1 MKPRDIKIIQ
11 SVLEV
16 IKEPIKVTE
25 IYHKAKELF
34 EKGEITNM
42 FDCGG
47 ETPHQSVS
55 SYIYTAL
62 NKGEELPFL
71 KAQEK
76 PVLIALKDA
85 PKEPVLSAEKI
96 STPSVK
102 IAHERDLHP
111 FLTYMAINNENL
123 KCYTK
128 TIFHEE
134 SSKSIKGM
142 DRWLYPD
149 MVGVRFLH
157 AEWSNENLIAFS
169 KKFDTLPVK
178 LVSFELKKEISV
190 HNCRE
195 CYFQAISNSSWA
207 NEGYLVGHHVDT
219 HNLKLMDLLKRLH
232 ASFGIGVIDLRT
244 NEDKSAILLNAKYKE
259 KIDYTMAQELSDKN
273 KKFSGFLKS
282 VVDYDPDFPNRYKDE
297 FDEVK
302 KKEELYPITHNFL
315 FKNALS
321 GFVRAFQKPQIKR

>member
-1 MKPRDIKIIQ
+1 MKPRDIEIVQ
-11 SVLEV
+11 SVLEI

-25 IYHKAKELF
+25 IYDKAKELF
-34 EKGEITNM
+34 EKGEITKM
-42 FDCGG
+42 FDYGG
-47 ETPHQSVS
+47 NTPDQSVS
-55 SYIYTAL
+55 ALIYTAL
-62 NKGEELPFL
+62 NKGEELPFF

-76 PVLIALKDA
+76 PALIALNSTA
-85 PKEPVLSAEKI
+85 KEPVLNIEKSGVSSA
-96 STPSVK
+96 PSAK

-111 FLTYMAINNENL
+111 FLTYMAIHNENL

-134 SSKSIKGM
+134 SVKSPKGM

-157 AEWSNENLIAFS
+157 AELSNENLIAFS

-190 HNCRE
+190 NNCRE

-207 NEGYLVGHHVDT
+207 NEGYLVGRHIDT
-219 HNLKLMDLLKRLH
+219 HNPQLMDLLKRLH

-244 NEDKSAILLNAKYKE
+244 DEDKSAILLNAKYKE
-259 KIDYTMAQELSDKN
+259 KIDYTVALELSDKN
-273 KKFSGFLKS
+273 EKFSGFLKS

-302 KKEELYPITHNFL
+302 KKEELYPN
-315 FKNALS
+315 S
-321 GFVRAFQKPQIKR
+321 

>member
-1 MKPRDIKIIQ
+1 MKPQDIEIVQ

-16 IKEPIKVTE
+16 TGPIKVTE
-25 IYHKAKELF
+25 IYDKAKELF

-42 FDCGG
+42 FDYGG
-47 ETPHQSVS
+47 NTPHQSVS
-55 SYIYTAL
+55 SLIYTAL
-62 NKGEELPFL
+62 NNGEELPFL

-76 PVLIALKDA
+76 PALIALKGA
-85 PKEPVLSAEKI
+85 TKEPVMNEPVLNTEKPSA
-96 STPSVK
+96 PSVK
-102 IAHERDLHP
+102 IAHNKIMHERDLHP
-111 FLTYMAINNENL
+111 FLTYMAFHNENL

-134 SSKSIKGM
+134 SLKSPKGM

-157 AEWSNENLIAFS
+157 AELSNENLIAFS

-190 HNCRE
+190 NNCRE
-195 CYFQAISNSSWA
+195 CYFQAISNSS
-207 NEGYLVGHHVDT
+207 NEGYLVGRHIDT
-219 HNLKLMDLLKRLH
+219 HNSKLMDLLKRLH

-259 KIDYTMAQELSDKN
+259 KIDYTVALELSDKN
-273 KKFSGFLKS
+273 PKFSGFLKS
-282 VVDYDPDFPNRYKDE
+282 VVDYEPADSHRYKNE

-302 KKEELYPITHNFL
+302 KKEELYPNSS
-315 FKNALS
+315 LS
-321 GFVRAFQKPQIKR
+321 F

>member
-1 MKPRDIKIIQ
+1 MKPQDVEIVQ
-11 SVLEV
+11 SVLE
-16 IKEPIKVTE
+16 ITGPINPTE
-25 IYHKAKELF
+25 VYDKAKELF

-42 FDCGG
+42 FDHGG
-47 ETPHQSVS
+47 NTPHQSVS
-55 SYIYTAL
+55 ASIYTAL
-62 NKGEELPFL
+62 NKGEEVPFL

-85 PKEPVLSAEKI
+85 AKEPVLNMEKPGVSSAKI
-96 STPSVK
+96 VHNK
-102 IAHERDLHP
+102 IMHERDLHP
-111 FLTYMAINNENL
+111 FLTYMAIHNENL

-134 SSKSIKGM
+134 SVKSPKGM

-157 AEWSNENLIAFS
+157 AELSNENLIAFS

-190 HNCRE
+190 NNCRE

-207 NEGYLVGHHVDT
+207 NEGYLVGRHIDT
-219 HNLKLMDLLKRLH
+219 HNPQLMDLLKRLH

-244 NEDKSAILLNAKYKE
+244 DEDKSAILLNAKYKE
-259 KIDYTMAQELSDKN
+259 KIDYTVALELSDKN
-273 KKFSGFLKS
+273 PKFSGFLKS

-297 FDEVK
+297 FDEIK
-302 KKEELYPITHNFL
+302 KKEELYPNPS
-315 FKNALS
+315 LS
-321 GFVRAFQKPQIKR
+321 F

>member
-1 MKPRDIKIIQ
+1 MKPQDIEIVQ
-11 SVLEV
+11 SVLE
-16 IKEPIKVTE
+16 ITGPIKVTE

-34 EKGEITNM
+34 EKGEIANM
-42 FDCGG
+42 FDYGG
-47 ETPHQSVS
+47 NTPDRSVS
-55 SYIYTAL
+55 AFIYTAL
-62 NKGEELPFL
+62 NKGEELPFK
-71 KAQEK
+71 KAREK
-76 PVLIALKDA
+76 PTLIALKSA
-85 PKEPVLSAEKI
+85 MNEPVLNTEKPSAPNAKI
-96 STPSVK
+96 V
-102 IAHERDLHP
+102 HERDLHP

-134 SSKSIKGM
+134 SLKSSKGM

-207 NEGYLVGHHVDT
+207 NEGYLVGRHIDT
-219 HNLKLMDLLKRLH
+219 HNPQLMDLLKRLH

-244 NEDKSAILLNAKYKE
+244 DEDKSTILLNAKYKE
-259 KIDYTMAQELSDKN
+259 KIDYTVASELSAKN
-273 KKFSGFLKS
+273 EKFSGFLKS
-282 VVDYDPDFPNRYKDE
+282 VVDYDPNHQHRYKDE

-302 KKEELYPITHNFL
+302 KKEELYPNPS
-315 FKNALS
+315 LS
-321 GFVRAFQKPQIKR
+321 F

>member
-1 MKPRDIKIIQ
+1 MKPRDIEIIQ
-11 SVLEV
+11 SVLEA
-16 IKEPIKVTE
+16 IKGPIKVTE
-25 IYHKAKELF
+25 IYDKAKELF
-34 EKGEITNM
+34 EKGEIENM
-42 FDCGG
+42 FDYRG
-47 ETPHQSVS
+47 EMPHERVS
-55 SYIYTAL
+55 DSIYAAL
-62 NKGEELPFL
+62 SKGEELPFK
-71 KAQEK
+71 KAREK

-85 PKEPVLSAEKI
+85 AKELGLNAQKI
-96 STPSVK
+96 SAPIAK

-134 SSKSIKGM
+134 SLKSPKGM

-195 CYFQAISNSSWA
+195 CYFQAISNSS
-207 NEGYLVGHHVDT
+207 NEGYLVGRHIDT
-219 HNLKLMDLLKRLH
+219 HNPQLMDLLKRLH

-244 NEDKSAILLNAKYKE
+244 DEDKSAILLNAKYKE
-259 KIDYTMAQELSDKN
+259 KIDYTVASELSAKN
-273 KKFSGFLKS
+273 EKFSGFLKS
-282 VVDYDPDFPNRYKDE
+282 VVDYDPKTQHRYKDE

-302 KKEELYPITHNFL
+302 KKEELYPNPS
-315 FKNALS
+315 LS
-321 GFVRAFQKPQIKR
+321 F

>member
-1 MKPRDIKIIQ
+1 MKPRDIEIIQ
-11 SVLEV
+11 SVLE
-16 IKEPIKVTE
+16 ITGPISPTE
-25 IYHKAKELF
+25 VYDKAKELF
-34 EKGEITNM
+34 EKGEITKM
-42 FDCGG
+42 FDYGG
-47 ETPHQSVS
+47 NTPDRSVS
-55 SYIYTAL
+55 AFIYTAL

-76 PVLIALKDA
+76 PVLIALKSA
-85 PKEPVLSAEKI
+85 AKEPVLSAEKI
-96 STPSVK
+96 SAPSVK

-111 FLTYMAINNENL
+111 FLTYMAFHNENL

-134 SSKSIKGM
+134 SSKSPKDT

-157 AEWSNENLIAFS
+157 AELSNENLIAFS

-190 HNCRE
+190 NNCRE

-207 NEGYLVGHHVDT
+207 NEGYLVGRHIDT
-219 HNLKLMDLLKRLH
+219 HNPQLMDLLKRLH

-244 NEDKSAILLNAKYKE
+244 DEDKSAILLNAKYKE
-259 KIDYTMAQELSDKN
+259 KIDYTVASELSAKN
-273 KKFSGFLKS
+273 EKFSGFLKS
-282 VVDYDPDFPNRYKDE
+282 VVDYDPAHSYRYKDE
-297 FDEVK
+297 FDEIK
-302 KKEELYPITHNFL
+302 KKEELYPNSS
-315 FKNALS
+315 LS
-321 GFVRAFQKPQIKR
+321 F

>member
-1 MKPRDIKIIQ
+1 MKPRDIEIIQ
-11 SVLEV
+11 SVLEA
-16 IKEPIKVTE
+16 IKEPIKVTLV
-25 IYHKAKELF
+25 YDKAKELF

-55 SYIYTAL
+55 AFIYTAL

-71 KAQEK
+71 KTQEK

-85 PKEPVLSAEKI
+85 AKEPFLNTEKI
-96 STPSVK
+96 SAPSAK

-111 FLTYMAINNENL
+111 FLTYMAIHNENL

-134 SSKSIKGM
+134 SVKSPKGM

-157 AEWSNENLIAFS
+157 AELSNENLIAFS
-169 KKFDTLPVK
+169 KKFDTLPIK

-190 HNCRE
+190 NNCRE

-207 NEGYLVGHHVDT
+207 NEGYLVGRHIDT
-219 HNLKLMDLLKRLH
+219 HNPQLMDLLKRLH

-244 NEDKSAILLNAKYKE
+244 DEDKSAILLNAKYKE
-259 KIDYTMAQELSDKN
+259 KIDYTVALELSTKN
-273 KKFSGFLKS
+273 EKFSGFLKS

-302 KKEELYPITHNFL
+302 KKEELYPNPS
-315 FKNALS
+315 LS
-321 GFVRAFQKPQIKR
+321 F

>member
-1 MKPRDIKIIQ
+1 MKPQDIEIIQ
-11 SVLEV
+11 SVLEA

-25 IYHKAKELF
+25 IYDKAKELF

-47 ETPHQSVS
+47 KTPHQSVS
-55 SYIYTAL
+55 SSIYTAL
-62 NKGEELPFL
+62 KKGEELPFL
-71 KAQEK
+71 KTQEN
-76 PVLIALKDA
+76 PVLIALKSA
-85 PKEPVLSAEKI
+85 AKEPVLNTEKP
-96 STPSVK
+96 STPIVK

-111 FLTYMAINNENL
+111 FLTYMAIHNENL

-134 SSKSIKGM
+134 SLKSPKGM

-190 HNCRE
+190 HDCRE

-207 NEGYLVGHHVDT
+207 NEGYLVGRHIET
-219 HNLKLMDLLKRLH
+219 HNPKLMDLLKRLH

-244 NEDKSAILLNAKYKE
+244 DEDKSAILLNAKYKE

-273 KKFSGFLKS
+273 SNFSGFLKS
-282 VVDYDPDFPNRYKDE
+282 VVDYEPANPHRYKNE
-297 FDEVK
+297 FEEVK
-302 KKEELYPITHNFL
+302 KKEELYPNPS
-315 FKNALS
+315 LS
-321 GFVRAFQKPQIKR
+321 F

>member
-1 MKPRDIKIIQ
+1 MKPQDIEIVQ
-11 SVLEV
+11 SVLE
-16 IKEPIKVTE
+16 ITGPIKVTE
-25 IYHKAKELF
+25 VYDKAKELF

-42 FDCGG
+42 FDYGG
-47 ETPHQSVS
+47 NTPDRSVS
-55 SYIYTAL
+55 AFIYTAL
-62 NKGEELPFL
+62 SKGEEVPFL

-76 PVLIALKDA
+76 PVLIALKDVA
-85 PKEPVLSAEKI
+85 KEPVLNTEKI
-96 STPSVK
+96 SVSSAK
-102 IAHERDLHP
+102 IAHNKIMHEVMHERDLHP
-111 FLTYMAINNENL
+111 FLTYMVYYNENL

-134 SSKSIKGM
+134 SSKSPKGM

-157 AEWSNENLIAFS
+157 AELSNENLIAFS

-178 LVSFELKKEISV
+178 LMSFELKKEISV

-207 NEGYLVGHHVDT
+207 NEGYLVGCNINT
-219 HNLKLMDLLKRLH
+219 HNPQLMDLLKRLH

-244 NEDKSAILLNAKYKE
+244 NEDKSVILLNAKYKE
-259 KIDYTMAQELSDKN
+259 KIDYTVASELSGKN
-273 KKFSGFLKS
+273 EKFSGFLKS
-282 VVDYDPDFPNRYKDE
+282 VVDYDPAHSYRYKDE

-302 KKEELYPITHNFL
+302 KKEKLYPNSS
-315 FKNALS
+315 LS
-321 GFVRAFQKPQIKR
+321 F

>member
-1 MKPRDIKIIQ
+1 MKPRDIQIVQ
-11 SVLEV
+11 SVLEA

-34 EKGEITNM
+34 EEGKIENM
-42 FDCGG
+42 FDYGG
-47 ETPHQSVS
+47 NTPDQSVS
-55 SYIYTAL
+55 ASIYTAL
-62 NKGEELPFL
+62 NKGEELPFY
-71 KAQEK
+71 KMQEK
-76 PVLIALKDA
+76 PVLIALKGA
-85 PKEPVLSAEKI
+85 AKELVLNAEKP
-96 STPSVK
+96 SAPSVK

-128 TIFHEE
+128 TIFHEG
-134 SSKSIKGM
+134 SLKSLKGM

-178 LVSFELKKEISV
+178 LVSFELKREISV
-190 HNCRE
+190 NNCRE

-207 NEGYLVGHHVDT
+207 NEGYLVGHHINT
-219 HNLKLMDLLKRLH
+219 HDSKLMDLLKRLH

-244 NEDKSAILLNAKYKE
+244 DEDKSAILLNAKYKE
-259 KIDYTMAQELSDKN
+259 KIDYTVALELSDKN
-273 KKFSGFLKS
+273 EEFSGFLKS
-282 VVDYDPDFPNRYKDE
+282 VVDYDPNHQHRYKDE

-302 KKEELYPITHNFL
+302 KKEELYPNPS
-315 FKNALS
+315 LS
-321 GFVRAFQKPQIKR
+321 F

>member
-1 MKPRDIKIIQ
+1 MKPRDIEIVQ
-11 SVLEV
+11 SVLE
-16 IKEPIKVTE
+16 ITGPISPTE
-25 IYHKAKELF
+25 VYDKAKELF

-47 ETPHQSVS
+47 KTPHQSVS
-55 SYIYTAL
+55 AAIYTAL

-71 KAQEK
+71 KTQEK
-76 PVLIALKDA
+76 PTLIALKGA
-85 PKEPVLSAEKI
+85 AKELGLNAQKP
-96 STPSVK
+96 STPSVKIVHNK

-111 FLTYMAINNENL
+111 FLTYMAFHNENL

-134 SSKSIKGM
+134 SLKSSKGM

-195 CYFQAISNSSWA
+195 CYFQAISNSS
-207 NEGYLVGHHVDT
+207 NEGYLVGRHIDT
-219 HNLKLMDLLKRLH
+219 HNSKLMDLLKRLH

-244 NEDKSAILLNAKYKE
+244 DEDKSAILLNAKYKE
-259 KIDYTMAQELSDKN
+259 KIDYTVASELSAKN
-273 KKFSGFLKS
+273 EKFSGFLKS
-282 VVDYDPDFPNRYKDE
+282 VVDYDPNHQHRYKDE

-302 KKEELYPITHNFL
+302 KKEELYPNPS
-315 FKNALS
+315 LS
-321 GFVRAFQKPQIKR
+321 F

>member
-1 MKPRDIKIIQ
+1 MKPQDIEIVQ
-11 SVLEV
+11 SVLE
-16 IKEPIKVTE
+16 ITGPISPTE
-25 IYHKAKELF
+25 VYDKAKELF

-47 ETPHQSVS
+47 KTPHQSVS
-55 SYIYTAL
+55 ASIYTAL
-62 NKGEELPFL
+62 SKGEELPF
-71 KAQEK
+71 KKVREK
-76 PVLIALKDA
+76 PTLIALKSTA
-85 PKEPVLSAEKI
+85 NELGLNAQKI
-96 STPSVK
+96 SAPSDK

-134 SSKSIKGM
+134 SSKSPKGM

-207 NEGYLVGHHVDT
+207 NEGYLVGHHIDT
-219 HNLKLMDLLKRLH
+219 HNPKLMDLLKRLH

-244 NEDKSAILLNAKYKE
+244 DEDKSAILLNAKYKE

-282 VVDYDPDFPNRYKDE
+282 VVDYDPDYQHRYKDE

-302 KKEELYPITHNFL
+302 KKEELYPNPS
-315 FKNALS
+315 LS
-321 GFVRAFQKPQIKR
+321 F

>member
-1 MKPRDIKIIQ
+1 MKPRDIEIVQ
-11 SVLEV
+11 SVLENTG
-16 IKEPIKVTE
+16 PIKPTE
-25 IYHKAKELF
+25 VYDKAKELF

-47 ETPHQSVS
+47 KTPHQSVS

-62 NKGEELPFL
+62 NKGEELPF
-71 KAQEK
+71 KKVQEN
-76 PVLIALKDA
+76 PVLIALKSTT
-85 PKEPVLSAEKI
+85 KELGLNAQK
-96 STPSVK
+96 PSVPSVKIVHNK

-134 SSKSIKGM
+134 SSKSPKGM

-157 AEWSNENLIAFS
+157 AELSNENLIAFS

-190 HNCRE
+190 NNCRE

-207 NEGYLVGHHVDT
+207 NEGYLVGRHIDT
-219 HNLKLMDLLKRLH
+219 HNPQLMDLLKRLH
-232 ASFGIGVIDLRT
+232 ASFGIGVIDLRVD
-244 NEDKSAILLNAKYKE
+244 EDKSAILLNAKYKE
-259 KIDYTMAQELSDKN
+259 KIDYTVALELSAKN
-273 KKFSGFLKS
+273 EKFSGFLKS
-282 VVDYDPDFPNRYKDE
+282 VVDYDPDFPNRYRDE
-297 FDEVK
+297 FDEIK
-302 KKEELYPITHNFL
+302 KKEELYPNPS
-315 FKNALS
+315 LS
-321 GFVRAFQKPQIKR
+321 F

>member
-1 MKPRDIKIIQ
+1 MKPQDIEIVQ
-11 SVLEV
+11 SVLEA

-25 IYHKAKELF
+25 IYDKAKELF
-34 EKGEITNM
+34 EKGEIENM

-47 ETPHQSVS
+47 KTPHQSVS

-62 NKGEELPFL
+62 NKGEELPF
-71 KAQEK
+71 KKVQEK
-76 PVLIALKDA
+76 PTLIALKDA
-85 PKEPVLSAEKI
+85 PKEPVLNAQKI
-96 STPSVK
+96 SVPSVK

-134 SSKSIKGM
+134 SSKSPKGM

-195 CYFQAISNSSWA
+195 YYFQAISNSS
-207 NEGYLVGHHVDT
+207 NEGYLVGRHVDT
-219 HNLKLMDLLKRLH
+219 HNPQLMDLLKRLH

-244 NEDKSAILLNAKYKE
+244 DADKSAILLNAKYKE
-259 KIDYTMAQELSDKN
+259 KIDYTVASELSAKN
-273 KKFSGFLKS
+273 EKFSGFLKS
-282 VVDYDPDFPNRYKDE
+282 VVDYDPNHPQRYKDE

-302 KKEELYPITHNFL
+302 KKEELYPNPS
-315 FKNALS
+315 LS
-321 GFVRAFQKPQIKR
+321 F

>member
-1 MKPRDIKIIQ
+1 MKPQDIEIVQ
-11 SVLEV
+11 SVLE
-16 IKEPIKVTE
+16 ITGPIKVTE
-25 IYHKAKELF
+25 IYDKAKELF

-42 FDCGG
+42 FDYRGN
-47 ETPHQSVS
+47 TPDRSVS
-55 SYIYTAL
+55 AFIYTAL
-62 NKGEELPFL
+62 NKGEEVPFL

-76 PVLIALKDA
+76 PVLIALKSA
-85 PKEPVLSAEKI
+85 AKEPVLNIEKI
-96 STPSVK
+96 SAPSVK
-102 IAHERDLHP
+102 IMHERDLHP
-111 FLTYMAINNENL
+111 YLTYMAYYNENL

-134 SSKSIKGM
+134 SVKSPKGT

-157 AEWSNENLIAFS
+157 AELSNENLIAFS

-190 HNCRE
+190 NNCRE

-207 NEGYLVGHHVDT
+207 NEGYLVGRHIDT
-219 HNLKLMDLLKRLH
+219 HNPQLMDLLKRLH

-244 NEDKSAILLNAKYKE
+244 DENKSAILLNAKYKE

-273 KKFSGFLKS
+273 PKFSGFLKS

-302 KKEELYPITHNFL
+302 KKEELYPN
-315 FKNALS
+315 S
-321 GFVRAFQKPQIKR
+321 

>member
-1 MKPRDIKIIQ
+1 MKPQDVEIVQ
-11 SVLEV
+11 SVLE
-16 IKEPIKVTE
+16 ITGSISPTE
-25 IYHKAKELF
+25 VYDKAKELF

-42 FDCGG
+42 FDHGG
-47 ETPHQSVS
+47 NTPHQSVS
-55 SYIYTAL
+55 ASIYTAL

-85 PKEPVLSAEKI
+85 AKEPVLNIEKPSA
-96 STPSVK
+96 K
-102 IAHERDLHP
+102 IAHNKIMHERDLHP
-111 FLTYMAINNENL
+111 FLTYMAYYNENL

-134 SSKSIKGM
+134 SVKSPKGM

-157 AEWSNENLIAFS
+157 AELSNENLIAFS

-190 HNCRE
+190 NNCRE

-207 NEGYLVGHHVDT
+207 NEGYLVGRHIDT
-219 HNLKLMDLLKRLH
+219 HNPQLMDLLKRLH
-232 ASFGIGVIDLRT
+232 ASFGIGVIDLRVD
-244 NEDKSAILLNAKYKE
+244 EDKSAILLNAKYKE
-259 KIDYTMAQELSDKN
+259 KIDYTVALELSDKN
-273 KKFSGFLKS
+273 PKFSGFLKS

-302 KKEELYPITHNFL
+302 KKEELYPN
-315 FKNALS
+315 S
-321 GFVRAFQKPQIKR
+321 

>member
-1 MKPRDIKIIQ
+1 MKPRDIEIIQ
-11 SVLEV
+11 SVLE
-16 IKEPIKVTE
+16 ITGPIKVTE
-25 IYHKAKELF
+25 IYDKAKELF
-34 EKGEITNM
+34 SEGKIENM

-55 SYIYTAL
+55 SLIYTAL
-62 NKGEELPFL
+62 KKGEELPFL

-76 PVLIALKDA
+76 PVLIALKGA
-85 PKEPVLSAEKI
+85 AKEPVLNIEKPGV
-96 STPSVK
+96 SNAK
-102 IAHERDLHP
+102 IAHNKIMHERDLHP

-134 SSKSIKGM
+134 SSKSPKGT

-157 AEWSNENLIAFS
+157 AELSNENLIAFS
-169 KKFDTLPVK
+169 KKFDTLPIK

-190 HNCRE
+190 ANCRE
-195 CYFQAISNSSWA
+195 CYFQAISNSS
-207 NEGYLVGHHVDT
+207 NEGYLVGRHIDT
-219 HNLKLMDLLKRLH
+219 HNPQLMDLLKRLH

-244 NEDKSAILLNAKYKE
+244 DEDKSAILLNAKYKE
-259 KIDYTMAQELSDKN
+259 KIDYTVASELSAKN
-273 KKFSGFLKS
+273 EKFSGFLKS
-282 VVDYDPDFPNRYKDE
+282 VVDYDPNHPQRYKDE

-302 KKEELYPITHNFL
+302 KKEELYPN
-315 FKNALS
+315 S
-321 GFVRAFQKPQIKR
+321 

>member
-1 MKPRDIKIIQ
+1 MKPQDVEIVQ
-11 SVLEV
+11 SVLE
-16 IKEPIKVTE
+16 ITGPIKVTE
-25 IYHKAKELF
+25 VYDKAKELF
-34 EKGEITNM
+34 EKGEITKM
-42 FDCGG
+42 FDHGG
-47 ETPHQSVS
+47 NTPDRSVS
-55 SYIYTAL
+55 AFIYTAL

-76 PVLIALKDA
+76 PVLIALKSTA
-85 PKEPVLSAEKI
+85 KEPVLNIEKPGVSSA
-96 STPSVK
+96 K
-102 IAHERDLHP
+102 IAHNKIMHERELHP

-134 SSKSIKGM
+134 SVKSPKGM

-157 AEWSNENLIAFS
+157 AELSNENLIAFS
-169 KKFDTLPVK
+169 KKFDTLPIK

-190 HNCRE
+190 NNCRE

-207 NEGYLVGHHVDT
+207 NEGYLVGRHIDT
-219 HNLKLMDLLKRLH
+219 HNPQLMDLLKRLH

-244 NEDKSAILLNAKYKE
+244 DEDKSAILLNAKYKE
-259 KIDYTMAQELSDKN
+259 KIDYTVALELSDKN
-273 KKFSGFLKS
+273 PKFSGFLKS

-302 KKEELYPITHNFL
+302 KKEELYPN
-315 FKNALS
+315 S
-321 GFVRAFQKPQIKR
+321 

>member
-1 MKPRDIKIIQ
+1 MKPRDIGIIQ
-11 SVLEV
+11 SVLEI

-25 IYHKAKELF
+25 VYDKAKELF
-34 EKGEITNM
+34 EEGKIENM
-42 FDCGG
+42 FDYGG
-47 ETPHQSVS
+47 NTPDQSVS
-55 SYIYTAL
+55 ASIYTAL

-76 PVLIALKDA
+76 PTLIALKGA
-85 PKEPVLSAEKI
+85 AKELGLNAQKPSA
-96 STPSVK
+96 PSVK
-102 IAHERDLHP
+102 IAHNKIMHERDLHP
-111 FLTYMAINNENL
+111 FLTYMAFHNENL

-134 SSKSIKGM
+134 SLKSPKGM

-178 LVSFELKKEISV
+178 LVSFELKKEIKV
-190 HNCRE
+190 DNCRE

-207 NEGYLVGHHVDT
+207 NEGYLVGRHIDT
-219 HNLKLMDLLKRLH
+219 HNPQLMDLLKRLH

-244 NEDKSAILLNAKYKE
+244 DEDKSAILLNAKYKE

-282 VVDYDPDFPNRYKDE
+282 VVDYDPAHSYRYKDE

-302 KKEELYPITHNFL
+302 KKEELYPN
-315 FKNALS
+315 S
-321 GFVRAFQKPQIKR
+321 

>member
-1 MKPRDIKIIQ
+1 MKPQDIEIVQ
-11 SVLEV
+11 SVLE
-16 IKEPIKVTE
+16 ITGPIKVTE
-25 IYHKAKELF
+25 VYDKAKELF

-42 FDCGG
+42 FDYGG
-47 ETPHQSVS
+47 NTPDRSVNAF
-55 SYIYTAL
+55 IYTAL
-62 NKGEELPFL
+62 NKGEELPFF
-71 KAQEK
+71 KVQEK
-76 PVLIALKDA
+76 PALIALKGA
-85 PKEPVLSAEKI
+85 ANEPGLNTEKI
-96 STPSVK
+96 SAPSAK
-102 IAHERDLHP
+102 IAHNKIMHERDLHP
-111 FLTYMAINNENL
+111 FLTYMAFHNENL

-134 SSKSIKGM
+134 SVKSPKGT

-157 AEWSNENLIAFS
+157 AELSNENLIAFS

-190 HNCRE
+190 NNCRE

-207 NEGYLVGHHVDT
+207 NEGYLVGRHIDT
-219 HNLKLMDLLKRLH
+219 QNPQLMDLLKRLH

-259 KIDYTMAQELSDKN
+259 KIDYPVALELSDKN
-273 KKFSGFLKS
+273 PKFSGFLKS

-302 KKEELYPITHNFL
+302 KKEKLYPNSS
-315 FKNALS
+315 LS
-321 GFVRAFQKPQIKR
+321 F

>member
-1 MKPRDIKIIQ
+1 MKPQDIKIIQ

-25 IYHKAKELF
+25 IYDKAKELF
-34 EKGEITNM
+34 EKGEIENM
-42 FDCGG
+42 FDYGG
-47 ETPHQSVS
+47 ETPDQTAS

-62 NKGEELPFL
+62 NKGEELPFC
-71 KAQEK
+71 KVQEK
-76 PVLIALKDA
+76 PVLIALKGAAKELVLNAQKPSA
-85 PKEPVLSAEKI
+85 PSVS
-96 STPSVK
+96 SVK

-111 FLTYMAINNENL
+111 FLTYMAFFNENL

-128 TIFHEE
+128 TIFHEG
-134 SSKSIKGM
+134 SLKSPKGM

-157 AEWSNENLIAFS
+157 AELSNENLIAFS

-190 HNCRE
+190 NNCRE

-207 NEGYLVGHHVDT
+207 NEGYLVGRHIDT
-219 HNLKLMDLLKRLH
+219 HNPQLMDLLKRLH

-244 NEDKSAILLNAKYKE
+244 DEDKSAILLNAKYKE
-259 KIDYTMAQELSDKN
+259 KIDYTVALELSEKN

-282 VVDYDPDFPNRYKDE
+282 VVDYDPAHSYRYKDE

-302 KKEELYPITHNFL
+302 KKEGLYPNPS
-315 FKNALS
+315 LS
-321 GFVRAFQKPQIKR
+321 F

>member
-1 MKPRDIKIIQ
+1 MKPQDIEIVQ
-11 SVLEV
+11 SVLE
-16 IKEPIKVTE
+16 ITGPIKVTE
-25 IYHKAKELF
+25 VYDKAKELF

-42 FDCGG
+42 FDYGG
-47 ETPHQSVS
+47 NTPHQSVNS
-55 SYIYTAL
+55 LIYTAL
-62 NKGEELPFL
+62 NNGEEVPFF
-71 KAQEK
+71 KVQEK
-76 PVLIALKDA
+76 PALIALKGA
-85 PKEPVLSAEKI
+85 AKEPVLNAEKI
-96 STPSVK
+96 STPSAK
-102 IAHERDLHP
+102 IAHNKIMHERDLHP
-111 FLTYMAINNENL
+111 FLTYMAFHNENL

-134 SSKSIKGM
+134 SVKSPRGM

-157 AEWSNENLIAFS
+157 AELSNENLIAFS

-190 HNCRE
+190 NNCRE

-207 NEGYLVGHHVDT
+207 NEGYLVGRHIDT
-219 HNLKLMDLLKRLH
+219 RNPQLMDLLKRLH

-273 KKFSGFLKS
+273 PKFSGFLKS

-297 FDEVK
+297 FDEIK
-302 KKEELYPITHNFL
+302 KKEELYPNSS
-315 FKNALS
+315 LS
-321 GFVRAFQKPQIKR
+321 F

>member
-1 MKPRDIKIIQ
+1 MKPRDIGIVQ
-11 SVLEV
+11 SVLE
-16 IKEPIKVTE
+16 ITGPISPTE
-25 IYHKAKELF
+25 VYDKAKELF
-34 EKGEITNM
+34 EKGEIEKM

-47 ETPHQSVS
+47 KTPHQSVS
-55 SYIYTAL
+55 AAIYTAL
-62 NKGEELPFL
+62 NKGEELPFK
-71 KAQEK
+71 KAREK
-76 PVLIALKDA
+76 PTLIALKSVA
-85 PKEPVLSAEKI
+85 KEPVLNMEKI
-96 STPSVK
+96 SAPSVK
-102 IAHERDLHP
+102 IAHNKIMHERGLHP

-128 TIFHEE
+128 TISHEE
-134 SSKSIKGM
+134 SVKSPKGT

-190 HNCRE
+190 NNCRE
-195 CYFQAISNSSWA
+195 CYFQAISNSS
-207 NEGYLVGHHVDT
+207 NEGYLVGHHIDT
-219 HNLKLMDLLKRLH
+219 HNPQLMDLLKSLH

-259 KIDYTMAQELSDKN
+259 KIDYTVASELSDKN

-282 VVDYDPDFPNRYKDE
+282 VVDYDPNHPQRYKDE

-302 KKEELYPITHNFL
+302 KKEELYPN
-315 FKNALS
+315 S
-321 GFVRAFQKPQIKR
+321 

>member
-1 MKPRDIKIIQ
+1 MKPRDIEVIQ
-11 SVLEV
+11 SVLE
-16 IKEPIKVTE
+16 ITGPIKVTE
-25 IYHKAKELF
+25 IYDKAKELF
-34 EKGEITNM
+34 ERGEITKM

-47 ETPHQSVS
+47 NTPHQSVS

-62 NKGEELPFL
+62 NKGEELPFF
-71 KAQEK
+71 KVQEK
-76 PVLIALKDA
+76 PALIALKSA
-85 PKEPVLSAEKI
+85 AKEPVLNTQKPSAP
-96 STPSVK
+96 SAPSVK
-102 IAHERDLHP
+102 IAHNKIMHERDLHP

-157 AEWSNENLIAFS
+157 AELSNENLIAFS

-195 CYFQAISNSSWA
+195 CYFQAISNSS
-207 NEGYLVGHHVDT
+207 NEGYLVGRHIDT
-219 HNLKLMDLLKRLH
+219 HNPQLMDLLKRLH

-244 NEDKSAILLNAKYKE
+244 DEDKSAILLNAKYKE
-259 KIDYTMAQELSDKN
+259 KIDYTVALELSAKN
-273 KKFSGFLKS
+273 EKFSGFLKS
-282 VVDYDPDFPNRYKDE
+282 VVDYDPAHSYRYKDE
-297 FDEVK
+297 FDEIK
-302 KKEELYPITHNFL
+302 KKEELYPN
-315 FKNALS
+315 
-321 GFVRAFQKPQIKR
+321 P

>member
-1 MKPRDIKIIQ
+1 MKPQDIEIIQ
-11 SVLEV
+11 SVLEI

-25 IYHKAKELF
+25 IYHKAQELF
-34 EKGEITNM
+34 EKGEIENM
-42 FDCGG
+42 FDYGG
-47 ETPHQSVS
+47 NTPDRSVS
-55 SYIYTAL
+55 AFIYTAL
-62 NKGEELPFL
+62 SKGEEVPFL

-76 PVLIALKDA
+76 PVLIALKDVA
-85 PKEPVLSAEKI
+85 KEPVLNTEKI
-96 STPSVK
+96 SAPSAK
-102 IAHERDLHP
+102 IVHNKIVHERDLHP
-111 FLTYMAINNENL
+111 FLTYMAFHNENL

-134 SSKSIKGM
+134 SLKSSKGM

-157 AEWSNENLIAFS
+157 AELSNENLIAFS

-190 HNCRE
+190 NNCRE

-207 NEGYLVGHHVDT
+207 NEGYLVGRHIDT
-219 HNLKLMDLLKRLH
+219 HNPQLMDLLKRLH

-259 KIDYTMAQELSDKN
+259 KIDYTVALELSNKN
-273 KKFSGFLKS
+273 EKFSGFLKS

-302 KKEELYPITHNFL
+302 KKEELYPNPS
-315 FKNALS
+315 LS
-321 GFVRAFQKPQIKR
+321 F